1 MKDMFYYSGTLTKGI
16 FYDGK
21 CVDCPFRQNN
31 ICPERE
37 VSVEWYVKHGEI
49 NEKCPYITK

>member
-1 MKDMFYYSGTLTKGI
+1 MKDMFYYSGTLTRGI

-21 CVDCPFRQNN
+21 CADCPFRQNN